1 MLVLTRKEDEYFM
14 IGDSIK
20 VMITTCAGT
29 VKLGISAPK
38 DVKILR
44 GELCDAEEQ
53 DDTEE

>member
-20 VMITTCAGT
+20 VVVTTCAGT

-53 DDTEE
+53 DDAEG

>member
-20 VMITTCAGT
+20 VMITTCTGT
-29 VKLGISAPK
+29 VKLGIRAPK

-44 GELCDAEEQ
+44 GELYDAEEQ
-53 DDTEE
+53 DDAEG